1 MGNNSNENNSAMQDT
16 TADLFL
22 SMSIVFA
29 VFGIAYYYL
38 TTRYK
43 ERIAIM
49 EKNLPHDFFKNNTNY
64 LPFILLLGIVAIGI
78 AMGFL
83 AGAYLHKL
91 RLEGFEDVM
100 LPFAM
105 CLFLGLSLI
114 VSYLVLKSIQR
125 KQ

>member
-1 MGNNSNENNSAMQDT
+1 MQDT

-43 ERIAIM
+43 ERIAII
-49 EKNLPHDFFKNNTNY
+49 EKDLPKDYFKGDRNY
-64 LPFILLLGIVAIGI
+64 LPFILLLGIVAVGV
-78 AMGFL
+78 ALGLL

-91 RLEGFEDVM
+91 QIPGYEDVM

-105 CLFLGLSLI
+105 SLFLGISL
-114 VSYLVLKSIQR
+114 VASYFVLKSIQS